1 MSNYWNKMS
10 PMNSLLNERVGK
22 AKGGKILPK
31 GLRGKAKRKG
41 KGPHRKTEEE
51 VLKKAYPGQFRNENN
66 EYTLTPKKNTK
77 GKAKGGR
84 IGLRDRVFRDGGK
97 VNTSRENRLEELGRV
112 DSEKKFAKSKRGKAN
127 LSDEKRRI
135 VRELRRRG

>member
-10 PMNSLLNERVGK
+10 PMNSLLSERV
-22 AKGGKILPK
+22 
-31 GLRGKAKRKG
+31 
-41 KGPHRKTEEE
+41 
-51 VLKKAYPGQFRNENN
+51 
-66 EYTLTPKKNTK
+66 

>member
-10 PMNSLLNERVGK
+10 PMNSLLNERV
-22 AKGGKILPK
+22 
-31 GLRGKAKRKG
+31 
-41 KGPHRKTEEE
+41 
-51 VLKKAYPGQFRNENN
+51 
-66 EYTLTPKKNTK
+66 

-112 DSEKKFAKSKRGKAN
+112 DSEKAFSKKGKKN
-127 LSDEKRRI
+127 LKAEKKRI
-135 VRELRRRG
+135 VKEIKS